1 MESNKNVRKAIRIA
15 GVKYWQ
21 VADALKISPYTLSVK
36 LRHELP
42 AEEQKNIVEAIKSIE
57 GRNSNE

>member
-1 MESNKNVRKAIRIA
+1 MESNKNLRKAIRIA